1 MSEKILGNLAIMR
14 LKYIV
19 IAFLFYFSSNL
30 ALKADDYAKAFEAL
44 ERDDYER
51 AIFSKCLCEQWRQRR
66 TI

>member
-1 MSEKILGNLAIMR
+1 MSEKILGKLAIMR

-19 IAFLFYFSSNL
+19 IAFYFIFFSSL
-30 ALKADDYAKAFEAL
+30 ALKANDYAKAFEAL
-44 ERDDYER
+44 EKDDYER